1 MAEAQNEA
9 PTLSPSTT
17 NDSNLSD
24 SLFKNGSDLKWG
36 GTFEKLKSF
45 VKSTLSLNGIW
56 SSPKANTEKFST
68 NSKMNNFSVTIT
80 FYSTTKKLQ
89 IQGKKKDRE
98 KLKKDL
104 LKLVTAKNPREPAN
118 DECSRVVQSVAT
130 RLVVNDSTTAKQHRK
145 YR

>member
-1 MAEAQNEA
+1 MTEAQNEA
-9 PTLSPSTT
+9 PTVSPSTT
-17 NDSNLSD
+17 NGSNLYSF
-24 SLFKNGSDLKWG
+24 LFKDGSDFKWG

-45 VKSTLSLNGIW
+45 VETTLTLNGIW
-56 SSPKANTEKFST
+56 SSPKANTEMFST

-80 FYSTTKKLQ
+80 FHSTTKKLQ
-89 IQGKKKDRE
+89 IQGKKKDSE

-104 LKLVTAKNPREPAN
+104 LKMVTAKNPREPAN
-118 DECSRVVQSVAT
+118 DACSRVVQSVAT